1 MRAAVFDIRADL
13 RRSPSTQTVSGSP
26 HDVESVGG
34 IGPDADG
41 HEAEAGLHAR
51 TDMRHAAAG
60 GNRKGSR
67 SSISQNSTLPGGR
80 TERTGSGRR
89 ARESQPPCTGD
100 ELPMPVV
107 SVQLGEA
114 PGRLRVQTRKRR
126 VLHRERIARRALPHS
141 RSVISRLVGRDL
153 HYALYPGHGADR
165 YSSQSNCRVTPLRRN
180 SLTIIGKRSASRS

>member
-60 GNRKGSR
+60 GNRRREGLAVQYLVFRRTARCWAAGR
-67 SSISQNSTLPGGR
+67 SGP
-80 TERTGSGRR
+80 
-89 ARESQPPCTGD
+89 A
-100 ELPMPVV
+100 
-107 SVQLGEA
+107 A
-114 PGRLRVQTRKRR
+114 
-126 VLHRERIARRALPHS
+126 A
-141 RSVISRLVGRDL
+141 
-153 HYALYPGHGADR
+153 GA
-165 YSSQSNCRVTPLRRN
+165 QGIPAAVHW
-180 SLTIIGKRSASRS
+180 